1 MAKVRKPY
9 NARAVLARS
18 CRAIIKTNHA
28 AIANVQP
35 PDRQIMI
42 DWKHCKQIRSA
53 PVADALCDIAH
64 HWTIYISVFC
74 QKPDGSQYSKS
85 MEFSTD
91 GMHLVANLEQVMM
104 DAHAE
109 LVAQSNANHR
119 IGSGWIAIPDK
130 TSLTE
135 EQANRVFSA
144 MGVWN
149 RVDAA

>member
-1 MAKVRKPY
+1 MSKVRKRY

-18 CRAIIKTNHA
+18 CRAILKTNHA

-35 PDRQIMI
+35 PDKQIMI

-104 DAHAE
+104 DEHAA

-144 MGVWN
+144 MGVWS
-149 RVDAA
+149 RAVAA